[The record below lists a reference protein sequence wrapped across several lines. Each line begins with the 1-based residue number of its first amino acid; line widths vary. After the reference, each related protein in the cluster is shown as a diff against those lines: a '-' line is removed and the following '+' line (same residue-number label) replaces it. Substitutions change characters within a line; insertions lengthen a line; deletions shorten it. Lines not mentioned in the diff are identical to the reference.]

1 MNNNIKRVH
10 VSFIDKDI
18 MCAISPNF
26 VEVYPELKLNNED
39 IFCELAAYTYVDGK
53 EKEVEIKIIN

>member
-10 VSFIDKDI
+10 VSFIDKDT

-26 VEVYPELKLNNED
+26 VEVYPELNNED